1 MILGNFKVRSYPASN
16 LHPHR
21 LTRCAQASFSVA
33 NSIHTFSLKSVVLP
47 LKAERLS
54 HYSNIGDYTLSVE
67 RENALDKVAKALFK
81 LLTFQLISNQDLFL
95 DVLGS
100 TGTKREAKSYLSR
113 FTPREL
119 ASHGE
124 IRASPEEKR
133 LGVSQANLHFPPRAV
148 DESPVFTQAPHSRL
162 VDQITGSLHVA
173 LVKIRAP
180 QSIND
185 EVLQGV
191 GHTLAQ
197 LTRLGLSCIVVI
209 DTDDES
215 GMGALEA
222 CRLALE
228 QGDRVVAAIDQYRGQ
243 SARRLD
249 SVIGVAPSQKQ
260 RTAAI
265 GTFGRPRITQLNYLL
280 SPLRRGSIPVI
291 IPVGYL
297 FDTQTRVP
305 VAADAVILAL
315 TQEFA
320 RLSAR
325 PISQEKLGDVSR
337 EMEAIQRQISLDRII
352 LLDPIGGIPSEET
365 LNGSHVFINL
375 EQEYAE
381 IRECLSRSLVV
392 NKYSTAPPMERERKA
407 PDTISSPS
415 IPVESGTCTMVIE
428 TASSPAI
435 IKGISQVISRPA
447 QHISL
452 AMRNLDLLKDSLAIL
467 PSSSSAII
475 TTAQEAANSGRSS
488 LQPAQGLGVR
498 TRKMQNLL
506 IHNLLTDKP
515 VISSSL
521 PPMCS
526 QNLHA
531 NTYHPVSTP
540 ISATFVKR
548 GMPIRISPDPR
559 IHLWTYPTPSS
570 PPLQLSDLPID
581 LDRLVYLIEDSFN
594 RKLDV
599 DRYLSRTKNRI
610 AGIII
615 AGDYEGGAIMTW
627 EEYPGSSNALPVPYL
642 DKFAVLQRSQGAG
655 GVADIVFK
663 AVVRD
668 CFPHGVC
675 WRSRKDNPVNKWYFE
690 RAKGT
695 WKMPGT
701 DWTMFWTTEGVE
713 IANSTFVA
721 YEGVCKSL
729 VPCWANEAAS
739 Q

>member
-1 MILGNFKVRSYPASN
+1 MY
-16 LHPHR
+16 
-21 LTRCAQASFSVA
+21 
-33 NSIHTFSLKSVVLP
+33 LKSVVLP
-47 LKAERLS
+47 FQAERLS
-54 HYSNIGDYTLSVE
+54 HYSNISDYALSLE

-81 LLTFQLISNQDLFL
+81 RFASKLTSNQDLFL

-119 ASHGE
+119 AAHGE
-124 IRASPEEKR
+124 TRTSPEEKKQ

-148 DESPVFTQAPHSRL
+148 DESPVFTQAPQSRQ

-209 DTDDES
+209 DTDDEN
-215 GMGALEA
+215 GIGALEA

-243 SARRLD
+243 GARRLD
-249 SVIGVAPSQKQ
+249 SVIGITSCQEQ
-260 RTAAI
+260 RTSAVEI
-265 GTFGRPRITQLNYLL
+265 VGKPRITQLNLLL

-291 IPVGYL
+291 VPVGYL
-297 FDTQTRVP
+297 LDTQTRVP
-305 VAADAVILAL
+305 VAADDVVLAL
-315 TQEFA
+315 TREFVS
-320 RLSAR
+320 LSAR
-325 PISQEKLGDVSR
+325 LVSEEKLGDVSR
-337 EMEAIQRQISLDRII
+337 EMEDIQRQISLDRII
-352 LLDPIGGIPSEET
+352 LLDPVGGIPSET
-365 LNGSHVFINL
+365 LHGSHVFINL

-392 NKYSTAPPMERERKA
+392 NKYNLVPPMERKPEA
-407 PDTISSPS
+407 PETVSSPS
-415 IPVESGTCTMVIE
+415 TTVES
-428 TASSPAI
+428 AFSPAI
-435 IKGISQVISRPA
+435 LKGISRVMSRPA
-447 QHISL
+447 PIISL
-452 AMRNLDLLKDSLAIL
+452 AMRNLDLLKNSLAIL

-498 TRKMQNLL
+498 TRKLQNLL

-521 PPMCS
+521 PPKCS
-526 QNLHA
+526 QYTHA
-531 NTYHPVSTP
+531 DIYRPVSTP
-540 ISATFVKR
+540 VPATFVKR
-548 GMPIRISPDPR
+548 GMPISISPDPR
-559 IHLWTYPTPSS
+559 IHPWTYPTPSS

-581 LDRLVYLIEDSFN
+581 VDRLVYLIEDSFN

-599 DRYLSRTKNRI
+599 DRYLSRIKNRI

-627 EEYPGSSNALPVPYL
+627 EEHSRFPNALPVPYL

-663 AVVRD
+663 ALVRD

-695 WKMPGT
+695 WKMPET

-713 IANSTFVA
+713 IANSTFMA

-729 VPCWANEAAS
+729 VSCWANEAAS
-739 Q
+739 E

>member
-1 MILGNFKVRSYPASN
+1 M
-16 LHPHR
+16 
-21 LTRCAQASFSVA
+21 
-33 NSIHTFSLKSVVLP
+33 
-47 LKAERLS
+47 KAERLS
-54 HYSNIGDYTLSVE
+54 HYSNISDYALSLE
-67 RENALDKVAKALFK
+67 RENALDKVAKARFK
-81 LLTFQLISNQDLFL
+81 LSTFKLTSNQDLFL

-119 ASHGE
+119 AAHGG
-124 IRASPEEKR
+124 IIPSPGDKMQ
-133 LGVSQANLHFPPRAV
+133 LGISQASLHFPPRAV
-148 DESPVFTQAPHSRL
+148 GESPVFSQAPQPRL

-209 DTDDES
+209 DTDDEN

-243 SARRLD
+243 GARRLD
-249 SVIGVAPSQKQ
+249 SVIGVTSSQEQ
-260 RTAAI
+260 STPAI
-265 GTFGRPRITQLNYLL
+265 GILGKPRITQLNLIL

-291 IPVGYL
+291 IPIGYL
-297 FDTQTRVP
+297 SDTQTKVL
-305 VAADAVILAL
+305 VAADDVILAL

-320 RLSAR
+320 SLSAR
-325 PISQEKLGDVSR
+325 LVSQEKLGDDSR
-337 EMEAIQRQISLDRII
+337 EMEAIQRQITLDRII
-352 LLDPIGGIPSEET
+352 LLDPVGGIPSEET
-365 LNGSHVFINL
+365 LHGSHVFINL

-381 IRECLSRSLVV
+381 IRGCLSRSLVV
-392 NKYSTAPPMERERKA
+392 NKHIMAPPMEREREA
-407 PDTISSPS
+407 LEAVSSSS
-415 IPVESGTCTMVIE
+415 IPVESDACTLFIE
-428 TASSPAI
+428 SASSPAI
-435 IKGISQVISRPA
+435 LKGITRVMSPQA

-452 AMRNLDLLKDSLAIL
+452 AMRNLDLLKDTLAIL

-498 TRKMQNLL
+498 TRKLQNLL

-521 PPMCS
+521 PPKCS
-526 QNLHA
+526 QNIHA
-531 NTYHPVSTP
+531 EIYHPVSTP
-540 ISATFVKR
+540 ATFVKR
-548 GMPIRISPDPR
+548 GMPISISPDPR
-559 IHLWTYPTPSS
+559 IHPWTYPSPSS
-570 PPLQLSDLPID
+570 PPLQLSDLLID
-581 LDRLVYLIEDSFN
+581 VDRLVYLIEDSFN

-599 DRYLSRTKNRI
+599 DRYLSRIKNGI
-610 AGIII
+610 AGIIV

-627 EEYPGSSNALPVPYL
+627 EEQSGSPNALPVPYL
-642 DKFAVLQRSQGAG
+642 DKFAVLRRCQGAG
-655 GVADIVFK
+655 GVSDIVFK

-713 IANSTFVA
+713 IANSTFMA

-729 VPCWANEAAS
+729 VPCWEDEAES
-739 Q
+739 G

>member
-1 MILGNFKVRSYPASN
+1 M
-16 LHPHR
+16 
-21 LTRCAQASFSVA
+21 
-33 NSIHTFSLKSVVLP
+33 
-47 LKAERLS
+47 
-54 HYSNIGDYTLSVE
+54 
-67 RENALDKVAKALFK
+67 
-81 LLTFQLISNQDLFL
+81 
-95 DVLGS
+95 
-100 TGTKREAKSYLSR
+100 
-113 FTPREL
+113 
-119 ASHGE
+119 
-124 IRASPEEKR
+124 
-133 LGVSQANLHFPPRAV
+133 
-148 DESPVFTQAPHSRL
+148 FTQAPQPRL

-209 DTDDES
+209 DTGDEN

-243 SARRLD
+243 GARRLE
-249 SVIGVAPSQKQ
+249 SVIGVTSSQEQ
-260 RTAAI
+260 RTPAI
-265 GTFGRPRITQLNYLL
+265 ENLGKPRITQLNLLL

-291 IPVGYL
+291 VPVGYL
-297 FDTQTRVP
+297 SDTQTRVP
-305 VAADAVILAL
+305 VAADDVVLAL

-320 RLSAR
+320 SLSAR
-325 PISQEKLGDVSR
+325 PVSQEKLDDVSR

-352 LLDPIGGIPSEET
+352 LLDPVGGIPSEET
-365 LNGSHVFINL
+365 LHGSHVFINL
-375 EQEYAE
+375 EQEYAD
-381 IRECLSRSLVV
+381 IRGCLSRSLVV
-392 NKYSTAPPMERERKA
+392 DKHNMPPPMEREREA
-407 PDTISSPS
+407 LESVSSPS
-415 IPVESGTCTMVIE
+415 IPVESGACTLVPE
-428 TASSPAI
+428 SASGPAI
-435 IKGISQVISRPA
+435 LKGISQVMSRPA
-447 QHISL
+447 QHINL
-452 AMRNLDLLKDSLAIL
+452 AMRNLDLLKDTLAIL

-498 TRKMQNLL
+498 TRKLQNLL

-521 PPMCS
+521 PPRCN
-526 QNLHA
+526 QNIHA
-531 NTYHPVSTP
+531 DIYHPVSTP
-540 ISATFVKR
+540 FPATFVKR
-548 GMPIRISPDPR
+548 GMPISISPDPR
-559 IHLWTYPTPSS
+559 IHPWTYPTPSS

-581 LDRLVYLIEDSFN
+581 VDRLIYLIENSFN
-594 RKLDV
+594 RKLDA

-610 AGIII
+610 AGIIV

-627 EEYPGSSNALPVPYL
+627 EEQSGFPNALPVPYL

-713 IANSTFVA
+713 IANSTFMA

-729 VPCWANEAAS
+729 VPCWANEAES
-739 Q
+739 G